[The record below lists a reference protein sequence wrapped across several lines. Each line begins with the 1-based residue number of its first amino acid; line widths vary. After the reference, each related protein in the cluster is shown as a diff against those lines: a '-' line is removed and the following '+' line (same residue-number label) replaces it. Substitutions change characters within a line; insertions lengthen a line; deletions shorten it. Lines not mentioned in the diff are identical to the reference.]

1 MADLE
6 EKKDKFSAA
15 INHYAEEQRQKI
27 ENEIAEYKSKELQE
41 TENQVL
47 LECYQMIQ
55 KELVQMRSRISQEN
69 AQREMDARRKLLKRR
84 SEITAEVFSRVTD
97 KLNEFVESSDYVAFL
112 EKSAKKFAEVFGRPG
127 VTICLKSDD
136 VKYED
141 AIQKALGFECEFQT
155 DSTIEI
161 GGIKAF
167 ESEMGILV
175 DETLD
180 SLLEDQ
186 HAYFES
192 HSGLTVV

>member
-6 EKKDKFSAA
+6 EKEDKFSAA

-27 ENEIAEYKSKELQE
+27 ENEIAEYKDKELKE

-47 LECYQMIQ
+47 AECNQMVE
-55 KELVQMRSRISQEN
+55 KELAQMRSRISQEN

-84 SEITAEVFSRVTD
+84 SEITAEVFSHVTE
-97 KLNEFVESSDYVAFL
+97 KLSNFVKSSDYPAFL
-112 EKSAKKFAEVFGRPG
+112 EKSAKKFAEVLGQPG

-136 VKYED
+136 AKYED
-141 AIQKALGFECEFQT
+141 AIRKAFGFDCEFQP
-155 DSTIEI
+155 DGTIEI

-167 ESEMGILV
+167 QPEMGVLV

-186 HAYFES
+186 YAYFES

>member
-27 ENEIAEYKSKELQE
+27 EKEIAEYKSKQLQE

-55 KELVQMRSRISQEN
+55 KELAQMRSRISQEN

-84 SEITAEVFSRVTD
+84 SEITAEVFSHVTD
-97 KLNEFVESSDYVAFL
+97 KLNEFVKSNDYAAFL
-112 EKSAKKFAEVFGRPG
+112 EKSSKNFAEVFGQPG
-127 VTICLKSDD
+127 VTIFLKSDD

-141 AIQKALGFECEFQT
+141 AIRKAFGFDCEFQM
-155 DSTIEI
+155 DGTIEI

-167 ESEMGILV
+167 QPEMGILV